1 VKRELLEVGVQLEDY
16 GGEVQSV
23 EISALKGEGLE
34 ALEEALLM
42 QADLCQIKGAPKGP
56 VQGVVI
62 ESRVDKKTG

>member
-1 VKRELLEVGVQLEDY
+1 MKRELLEAGVQLEDF

-34 ALEEALLM
+34 ALEEALLV
-42 QADLCQIKGAPKGP
+42 QAELCQVRGAPKGP

-62 ESRVDKKTG
+62 ESRVDRRMG